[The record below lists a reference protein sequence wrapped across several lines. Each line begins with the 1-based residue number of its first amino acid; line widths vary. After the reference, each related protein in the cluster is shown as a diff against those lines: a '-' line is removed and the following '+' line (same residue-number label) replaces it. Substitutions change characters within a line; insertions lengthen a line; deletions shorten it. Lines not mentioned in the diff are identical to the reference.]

1 MSDLQNESVSKTR
14 RLSTIIVMILCGT
27 GSIIFSKLQFQTK
40 AVGRNGDKHYFTKPL
55 WQNTA
60 MFLGML
66 FCFVFPLLAKS
77 RNSNDTP
84 KSRMSVK
91 QKKEKKKLIQDKRD
105 IVEIEEIED
114 NDIEY
119 EDEDEIVM
127 NTKQSNAFSMKRL
140 AKLTTAPASCDFL
153 ATYLMNIGLMFL
165 PASIWQLL
173 RGSIVVFSAILT
185 VLYRKRKVPKF
196 QWVGVLIVTTGLTLV
211 GCAAIMGPHESTGKN
226 YSNFVK
232 GIGVMLV
239 ILAQFI
245 QALQTIIEETLLHD
259 YDDTNPAHIVSFE
272 GLWGLCLCIF
282 ISAPIAY
289 YIPEKSGFKEDSID
303 TFVMLSNS
311 SFLVGITI
319 CYVLVILMY
328 NYSGMM
334 ITSFSS
340 ALLRNIIDG
349 LRTLLIWGIQLV
361 IHYSSP
367 KSGFGEKW
375 TNWSYLELVGF
386 AGLIYG
392 TFVYNKIIKLKCFE
406 YENEVIETIDYND
419 EENNSSEVLLQDSDI
434 ELENEREK
442 DLEFSEDEDQDE
454 DENEDEET
462 SDIERD

>member
-14 RLSTIIVMILCGT
+14 RLSTLIVMILCGT

-55 WQNTA
+55 WQNAA

-66 FCFVFPLLAKS
+66 FCFVFPLLMKS
-77 RNSNDTP
+77 RNSNVTP
-84 KSRMSVK
+84 KSSNSE
-91 QKKEKKKLIQDKRD
+91 KKKVEKKKLIQDKRD
-105 IVEIEEIED
+105 LVEKEETED
-114 NDIEY
+114 NDIED
-119 EDEDEIVM
+119 EDEDEDEVVM

-196 QWVGVLIVTTGLTLV
+196 QWVGVSIVTAGLTLV
-211 GCAAIMGPHESTGKN
+211 GCAAILSPHESTGKN

-272 GLWGLCLCIF
+272 GLWGLCLCVF

-311 SFLVGITI
+311 SFLVVITI
-319 CYVLVILMY
+319 FYILVILMY

-349 LRTLLIWGIQLV
+349 LRTLLIWGIQIL
-361 IHYSSP
+361 IYYSSP

-406 YENEVIETIDYND
+406 YGSESKESINYEDD
-419 EENNSSEVLLQDSDI
+419 DENNSSEVLLQDSDI
-434 ELENEREK
+434 ELDNDQK
-442 DLEFSEDEDQDE
+442 NDLEVSEDED
-454 DENEDEET
+454 EDEET
-462 SDIERD
+462 SDVEQD